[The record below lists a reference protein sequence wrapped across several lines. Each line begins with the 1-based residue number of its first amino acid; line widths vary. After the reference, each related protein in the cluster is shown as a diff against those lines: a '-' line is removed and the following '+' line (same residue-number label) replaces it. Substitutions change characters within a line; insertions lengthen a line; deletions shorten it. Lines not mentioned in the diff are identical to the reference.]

1 MSALPNQVNYNEPL
15 LMLPENTTNFLVAAL
30 PTNGSTFGPGSI
42 AQVDLTTNRG
52 FLDPASLS
60 FRYKITTTS
69 AAGQATKIV
78 GTPAYTF
85 INKYVCYANSQ
96 TIETISNYNTVANML
111 VNLQLSVAD
120 KLGQQYSLGYLDTTT
135 SPVSNE
141 ALDGRLCT
149 TAGETFSLSAPLYS
163 LLGNSEKLIPLFLL
177 QNMRLEFTFESLAN
191 VSSNLYGDVTTNG
204 STMTGYT
211 ISNFEVIYN
220 VIDFGQE
227 VQRQIMSENPTGKI
241 RIKSSSY
248 NTSIAPIASGTSGNI
263 NLIYNL
269 RYASIKSAFLNIGGT
284 IVGTATAT
292 DPNSANKNMDSIDL
306 TVNNGDYSLQIAG
319 INYPQKP
326 LSTLNNKAG
335 VMNELRR
342 AMGSIFGS
350 NVAMSI
356 NAHEFGRVGTSVT
369 TYDKPGKFY
378 VGINL
383 QKLTVPSKAF
393 FTGVS
398 TQNSPITAIINTNT
412 ATNQLYNVMLIAVY
426 DAIIDIDTQTKQVV
440 IVS

>member
-1 MSALPNQVNYNEPL
+1 MSALPNQVNISEPV
-15 LMLPENTTNFLVAAL
+15 LMLPENTSNFLVAAL
-30 PTNGSTFGPGSI
+30 PTNGSSFGPGSI

-52 FLDPASLS
+52 FLDPASLYI
-60 FRYKITTTS
+60 RYKITTTS
-69 AAGQATKIV
+69 ASTTQTKIV

-111 VNLQLSVAD
+111 VNLQMNVAD
-120 KLGQQYSLGYLDTTT
+120 KVGSQYPLGYLNTTT
-135 SPVSNE
+135 SPVTNE
-141 ALDGRLCT
+141 ATDGRLCVQT
-149 TAGETFSLSAPLYS
+149 TDTFYLSAPLYS

-191 VSSNLYGDVTTNG
+191 VSSNLSSDSG
-204 STMTGYT
+204 SIMTGYT
-211 ISNFEVIYN
+211 ISNFEVVYN

-227 VQRQIMSENPTGKI
+227 IQRQIISENPKI

-248 NTSIAPIASGTSGNI
+248 NTSIAPVASGTSGNI

-269 RYASIKSAFLNIGGT
+269 RYASIKSAFLNMGGT
-284 IVGTATAT
+284 STSL
-292 DPNSANKNMDSIDL
+292 SANKNMDSIDI
-306 TVNNGDYSLQIAG
+306 TEQNGDYSLQIAG
-319 INYPQKP
+319 ISYPQKP
-326 LSTLNNKAG
+326 LSTSANKAG
-335 VMNELRR
+335 IFSELRR
-342 AMGSIFGS
+342 AMGSVFGN
-350 NVAMSI
+350 NVSLSI
-356 NAHEFGRVGTSVT
+356 NSTEWVKVDGSSTS
-369 TYDKPGKFY
+369 YDQPGKFF

-383 QKLTVPSKAF
+383 QKLTIPSKAF

-398 TQNSPITAIINTNT
+398 TQNSPITVIINSNDAT
-412 ATNQLYNVMLIAVY
+412 AQLFNVMLIAVY

>member
-1 MSALPNQVNYNEPL
+1 MSALPNQVNYSEPL

-30 PTNGSTFGPGSI
+30 PSNGSTFGPGSI

-52 FLDPASLS
+52 FLDPASLYI
-60 FRYKITTTS
+60 RYKVTTTS
-69 AAGQATKIV
+69 ASGTQTKIV

-111 VNLQLSVAD
+111 VNLEMSVAD
-120 KLGQQYSLGYLDTTT
+120 KLGQQFSLAYVDST
-135 SPVSNE
+135 SFAVINE
-141 ALDGRLCT
+141 SLDGRLCVAAT
-149 TAGETFSLSAPLYS
+149 DTFYASAPLYS

-191 VSSNLYGDVTTNG
+191 LSSNLTTDAG
-204 STMTGYT
+204 SIMTGYT
-211 ISNFEVIYN
+211 ISNFEVVYN

-227 VQRQIMSENPTGKI
+227 VQRQIISESNGKI

-263 NLIYNL
+263 NLLYNL
-269 RYASIKSAFLNIGGT
+269 RYASIKSAFLNFGGT
-284 IVGTATAT
+284 STTA
-292 DPNSANKNMDSIDL
+292 SASKNMDSFDITDA
-306 TVNNGDYSLQIAG
+306 NGDYSLQIAG
-319 INYPQKP
+319 ISYPQKP
-326 LSTLNNKAG
+326 LSSSANKAG
-335 VMNELRR
+335 IFSELRR
-342 AMGSIFGS
+342 AMGSLYGN
-350 NVAMSI
+350 NVALSI
-356 NAHEFGRVGTSVT
+356 NAYEFNRTDGNAT
-369 TYDKPGKFY
+369 TYDKPGKFW

-383 QKLTVPSKAF
+383 QKLTIASKAF

-398 TQNSPITAIINTNT
+398 TQNSPITAVINCNA
-412 ATNQLYNVMLIAVY
+412 ATDQLYNVMLIAVY

>member
-1 MSALPNQVNYNEPL
+1 MSALPNQVNYSEPL
-15 LMLPENTTNFLVAAL
+15 LMLPENTQNFLVAAL

-69 AAGQATKIV
+69 AAGTQTKIV

-85 INKYVCYANSQ
+85 INKFVCYANSQ

-111 VNLQLSVAD
+111 VNLQMGVSD
-120 KLGQQYSLGYLDTTT
+120 KLGQQYNLGYVNYTTT
-135 SPVSNE
+135 PVDNE
-141 ALDGRLCT
+141 TTDGRLCA
-149 TAGETFSLSAPLYS
+149 TAGDTFSVSAPLYS
-163 LLGNSEKLIPLFLL
+163 LIGNSEKLIPLFLL

-191 VSSNLYGDVTTNG
+191 VSSNLLVDITTNG

-211 ISNFEVIYN
+211 ISNFEVVYN
-220 VIDFGQE
+220 VIDFGAE
-227 VQRQIMSENPTGKI
+227 VQRQIMAESPKI

-269 RYASIKSAFLNIGGT
+269 RYASIKSAFLNMGGT
-284 IVGTATAT
+284 NTSNSLG
-292 DPNSANKNMDSIDL
+292 SANKNMDSIDV
-306 TVNNGDYSLQIAG
+306 TNSNGDYCLQIAG

-326 LSTLNNKAG
+326 LSSLNNKAG
-335 VMNELRR
+335 IMNELRR
-342 AMGSIFGS
+342 SMGSIFGN
-350 NVAMSI
+350 NVAMAINSI
-356 NAHEFGRVGTSVT
+356 EFSRTDSLGT
-369 TYDKPGKFY
+369 TYTTPGKFW

-383 QKLTVPSKAF
+383 QKLTIPSKAF

-398 TQNSPITAIINTNT
+398 TQNSPITAIINSNT
-412 ATNQLYNVMLIAVY
+412 ATAQLFNVMLIAVY
-426 DAIIDIDTQTKQVV
+426 DAIIDIDSATKQVV
-440 IVS
+440 IIS

>member
-1 MSALPNQVNYNEPL
+1 MSALPNQVNYSEPL
-15 LMLPENTTNFLVAAL
+15 LMLPENTQNFLVAAL
-30 PTNGSTFGPGSI
+30 PTNGSSFGPGSI

-52 FLDPASLS
+52 FLDPASIS
-60 FRYKITTTS
+60 IRYKITTTS
-69 AAGQATKIV
+69 ANTTQTKIV
-78 GTPAYTF
+78 GTPAYSF

-111 VNLQLSVAD
+111 VNLQMNVAD
-120 KLGQQYSLGYLDTTT
+120 KVGQQYSLGYLDITTT
-135 SPVSNE
+135 PVTNE
-141 ALDGRLCT
+141 ALDGRLCVAT
-149 TAGETFSLSAPLYS
+149 TDTFSLSAPLYS

-191 VSSNLYGDVTTNG
+191 LSSNLSSDSGSIMTNY
-204 STMTGYT
+204 SIT
-211 ISNFEVIYN
+211 NFEVVYN

-227 VQRQIMSENPTGKI
+227 VQRQIIAESNGKI

-248 NTSIAPIASGTSGNI
+248 NTSIAPIASGSNGNI

-269 RYASIKSAFLNIGGT
+269 RYASIKSAFLNFGGT
-284 IVGTATAT
+284 STT
-292 DPNSANKNMDSIDL
+292 NSANKNMDSIDP
-306 TVNNGDYSLQIAG
+306 TSSNGDFSLQIAG
-319 INYPQKP
+319 INYPQKS
-326 LSTLNNKAG
+326 LSSSNNKSG
-335 VMNELRR
+335 IMNELRR
-342 AMGSIFGS
+342 SMGSIFGS
-350 NVAMSI
+350 NVSMSI
-356 NAHEFGRVGTSVT
+356 NAYEFSRSDQVIT
-369 TYDKPGKFY
+369 TYDKPGKFW

-383 QKLTVPSKAF
+383 QKLTIPSKAF

>member
-1 MSALPNQVNYNEPL
+1 MSALPNQVNYSEPL
-15 LMLPENTTNFLVAAL
+15 LMLPENTQNFLVAAL

-69 AAGQATKIV
+69 AAGTQTKIV

-85 INKYVCYANSQ
+85 INKFVCYANSQ

-111 VNLQLSVAD
+111 VNLQMGVSD
-120 KLGQQYSLGYLDTTT
+120 KLGQQYSLGYVNYTTT
-135 SPVSNE
+135 PVDNE
-141 ALDGRLCT
+141 VTDGRLCT
-149 TAGETFSLSAPLYS
+149 TAGDTFSVSAPLYS
-163 LLGNSEKLIPLFLL
+163 LIGNSEKLIPLFLL

-191 VSSNLYGDVTTNG
+191 VSSNLTLDITTNG
-204 STMTGYT
+204 STMTAYT
-211 ISNFEVIYN
+211 ISNFEVVYN

-227 VQRQIMSENPTGKI
+227 VQRQIMAENPKI

-269 RYASIKSAFLNIGGT
+269 RYASIKSAFLNMGGT
-284 IVGTATAT
+284 SNSNSLG
-292 DPNSANKNMDSIDL
+292 SANKNMDSIDV
-306 TVNNGDYSLQIAG
+306 TNSNGDYCLQIAG
-319 INYPQKP
+319 LSYPQKP
-326 LSTLNNKAG
+326 LSSLNNKAG
-335 VMNELRR
+335 IMNELRR
-342 AMGSIFGS
+342 SMGSIFGN
-350 NVAMSI
+350 NVAMAINSI
-356 NAHEFGRVGTSVT
+356 EFSRTDSLGT
-369 TYDKPGKFY
+369 TYTTPGKFW

-383 QKLTVPSKAF
+383 QKLTIPSKAF

-398 TQNSPITAIINTNT
+398 TQNSPITAIINSNT
-412 ATNQLYNVMLIAVY
+412 ATGQLFNVMLIAVY
-426 DAIIDIDTQTKQVV
+426 DAIIDIDVQSKQVI

>member
-1 MSALPNQVNYNEPL
+1 MSALPNQVNYSEPL
-15 LMLPENTTNFLVAAL
+15 LMLPENTSNFLVAAL
-30 PTNGSTFGPGSI
+30 PTNGSSFGPGSI

-52 FLDPASLS
+52 FLDPASIS
-60 FRYKITTTS
+60 IRYKVTTTS
-69 AAGQATKIV
+69 ASTTQTKMV
-78 GTPAYTF
+78 GTPAYSF

-111 VNLQLSVAD
+111 INLQMNVAD
-120 KLGQQYSLGYLDTTT
+120 KVGQQYSLGYVDITTT
-135 SPVSNE
+135 PVTNE
-141 ALDGRLCT
+141 ALDGRLCVAT
-149 TAGETFSLSAPLYS
+149 TDTFSLSAPLYS

-191 VSSNLYGDVTTNG
+191 LSSNLSSDSGSIMTNY
-204 STMTGYT
+204 SIT
-211 ISNFEVIYN
+211 NFEVVYN

-227 VQRQIMSENPTGKI
+227 IQRQIIAENPKI

-248 NTSIAPIASGTSGNI
+248 NTSIAPIASGSNGNI

-269 RYASIKSAFLNIGGT
+269 RYASIKSAFLNFGGT
-284 IVGTATAT
+284 STT
-292 DPNSANKNMDSIDL
+292 NSANKNMDSIDP
-306 TVNNGDYSLQIAG
+306 TSSNGDFSLQIAG
-319 INYPQKP
+319 INYPQKS
-326 LSTLNNKAG
+326 LSSSNNKSG
-335 VMNELRR
+335 IMNELRR
-342 AMGSIFGS
+342 SMGSIFGS
-350 NVAMSI
+350 NVSMSI
-356 NAHEFGRVGTSVT
+356 NAYEFSRSDQVIT
-369 TYDKPGKFY
+369 TYDKPGKFW

-383 QKLTVPSKAF
+383 QKLTIPSKAF

-412 ATNQLYNVMLIAVY
+412 ATTQIFNVMLIAVY

>member
-1 MSALPNQVNYNEPL
+1 MSALPNQVNYSEPL
-15 LMLPENTTNFLVAAL
+15 LMLPENSTNFLVAAL
-30 PTNGSTFGPGSI
+30 PTNGSSFGPGSI

-52 FLDPASLS
+52 FLDPASIS
-60 FRYKITTTS
+60 IRYKVVTTS
-69 AAGQATKIV
+69 ATGTQTKIV
-78 GTPAYTF
+78 ATPVYTF
-85 INKYVCYANSQ
+85 INKFVCYANSQ
-96 TIETISNYNTVANML
+96 VIETISNYNTVANML
-111 VNLQLSVAD
+111 VNLNMSVAD
-120 KLGQQYSLGYLDTTT
+120 KAGQQYNLGYYNTT
-135 SPVSNE
+135 STPISME
-141 ALDGRLCT
+141 ATDGLICAS
-149 TAGETFSLSAPLYS
+149 AGETIYLSGPLYS

-191 VSSNLYGDVTTNG
+191 VSSNLSGDSG
-204 STMTGYT
+204 SIMTGYT

-227 VQRQIMSENPTGKI
+227 IQRQIIAENPKI

-248 NTSIAPIASGTSGNI
+248 NTSIAPVASGTSGNI

-284 IVGTATAT
+284 STTY
-292 DPNSANKNMDSIDL
+292 SANKNMDSIDM
-306 TVNNGDYSLQIAG
+306 TGASGGDYSLNIAG
-319 INYPQKP
+319 ISYPQKP

-342 AMGSIFGS
+342 AMGSIFGN

-356 NAHEFGRVGTSVT
+356 NSVEFAAVDQGT
-369 TYDKPGKFY
+369 TYYNIPGKFW

-383 QKLTVPSKAF
+383 QKLTIPSKAF

-398 TQNSPITAIINTNT
+398 TQNAPITAIINCNA
-412 ATNQLYNVMLIAVY
+412 ATTQQYNVMLVANY

>member
-1 MSALPNQVNYNEPL
+1 MSALPNQVNYSEPL

-30 PTNGSTFGPGSI
+30 PTNGSSFGPGSI

-52 FLDPASLS
+52 FLDPASIS
-60 FRYKITTTS
+60 FRYKVTTTS
-69 AAGQATKIV
+69 AGVTATKMV
-78 GTPAYTF
+78 GTPAYSF

-111 VNLQLSVAD
+111 VNLQMSVAD
-120 KLGQQYSLGYLDTTT
+120 KYGQQYSLGYADLTTT
-135 SPVSNE
+135 PLNTE
-141 ALDGRLCT
+141 LLDGRLCAQT
-149 TAGETFSLSAPLYS
+149 TDTFSLSAPLYS

-177 QNMRLEFTFESLAN
+177 QNMRLEFTFESVAN
-191 VSSNLYGDVTTNG
+191 LSSNISSDSGAVMTNY
-204 STMTGYT
+204 SIT
-211 ISNFEVIYN
+211 NFEVVYN

-227 VQRQIMSENPTGKI
+227 IQRQIIAENPKI

-248 NTSIAPIASGTSGNI
+248 NTSIAPITLGASGNI

-269 RYASIKSAFLNIGGT
+269 RYASIKSAFLNFGGT
-284 IVGTATAT
+284 STT
-292 DPNSANKNMDSIDL
+292 NSGSKNMDSIDP
-306 TVNNGDYSLQIAG
+306 TTNNGDFSLQIAG
-319 INYPQKP
+319 ISYPQKP
-326 LSTLNNKAG
+326 LSSLNNKAG
-335 VMNELRR
+335 IMNELRR
-342 AMGSIFGS
+342 AMDSIFGN
-350 NVAMSI
+350 NVALSI
-356 NAHEFGRVGTSVT
+356 NAYEFARADNTVCS
-369 TYDKPGKFY
+369 YDKPGKFW

-383 QKLTVPSKAF
+383 QKLTIPSKAF

-412 ATNQLYNVMLIAVY
+412 ATTQTINAMLIAVY